1 MKFFNDIVD
10 IGDHIDP
17 WLMSALN
24 TLVLV
29 HLLAFF
35 VMIILIAWSWSRTP
49 EDAFKKEV
57 ERLSKE
63 AHDEVLNKKKQ

>member
-1 MKFFNDIVD
+1 
-10 IGDHIDP
+10 
-17 WLMSALN
+17 MSALN

-63 AHDEVLNKKKQ
+63 AHDEVLNKKK